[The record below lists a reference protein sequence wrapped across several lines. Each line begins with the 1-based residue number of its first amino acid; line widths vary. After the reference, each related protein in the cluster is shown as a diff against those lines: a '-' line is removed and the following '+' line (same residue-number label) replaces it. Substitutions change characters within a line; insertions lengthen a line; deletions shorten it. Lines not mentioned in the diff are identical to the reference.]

1 MNKRCSCVVLKENV
15 SVVHYNSGR
24 GKTGRCALYFRTE
37 GVAFFLLLLLF
48 LFYYCETINFVVGS
62 FVLESSM
69 PIARAEMSGPP
80 WRGQQLQHFIIAIDN
95 YFV

>member
-37 GVAFFLLLLLF
+37 GVSKTRKTCRRTKGNLLPLLR
-48 LFYYCETINFVVGS
+48 ES
-62 FVLESSM
+62 PQVLG
-69 PIARAEMSGPP
+69 IARLSEVTTIQIS
-80 WRGQQLQHFIIAIDN
+80 H
-95 YFV
+95 